1 MKKLCIALTCA
12 FMFSSVAMAQEAAQ
26 KQRPNMPAPAMERM
40 QKQMTERYSKMKPEQ
55 LNRRKEML
63 EKRLNAEQNEHRK
76 QRMQIELDTINA
88 LIQK

>member
-1 MKKLCIALTCA
+1 
-12 FMFSSVAMAQEAAQ
+12 MFFSVAMAQEAPQ
-26 KQRPNMPAPAMERM
+26 KQRPNIPATAVERM
-40 QKQMTERYSKMKPEQ
+40 QKQMTERYSKMNPGQ
-55 LNRRKEML
+55 LNRRKEMI